1 MSEKNSTEI
10 KEKKPYRRP
19 QISRVRL
26 VPEEATLQF
35 CKDASGG
42 PLGSGANK
50 CFSTGVCKQIGS

>member
-10 KEKKPYRRP
+10 KEKKPYRIP

-35 CKDASGG
+35 CKEAGG
-42 PLGSGANK
+42 ATGLGSNK
-50 CFSTGVCKQIGS
+50 CLSGSVCKQVGS

>member
-26 VPEEATLQF
+26 VPEEATLQN
-35 CKDASGG
+35 CKEAGG
-42 PLGSGANK
+42 ATGLGINK
-50 CFSTGVCKQIGS
+50 CLTGGCKSTGS

>member
-26 VPEEATLQF
+26 VPEEATLQN
-35 CKDASGG
+35 CKEAGG
-42 PLGSGANK
+42 ATGLGANK
-50 CFSTGVCKQIGS
+50 CLTGGCKSPGS